1 MKRPLKF
8 MRHPAAE
15 RWLLVKAAL
24 LLAAIR
30 VGLGL
35 LPFQTLRR
43 LLARMA
49 EAPTGWLQESE
60 RSSADRIVWAVETAG
75 RHLPRTGTCLTQA
88 LAAQVLLARRCHPAL
103 LHIGVVKGEKGQLEA
118 HAWLESQGKIV
129 IGGSELERFT
139 PLVALEGEE
148 P

>member
-1 MKRPLKF
+1 MKRLLKF
-8 MRHPAAE
+8 MHLPAAE

-24 LLAAIR
+24 LLSAIR
-30 VGLGL
+30 LGLGL

-43 LLARMA
+43 LLAKVA
-49 EAPTGWLQESE
+49 EASTGLQETD
-60 RSSADRIVWAVETAG
+60 RSSADRIVWAVEAAG
-75 RHLPRTGTCLTQA
+75 RRLPGAGTCLTQA
-88 LAAQVLLARRCHPAL
+88 LAAQALLARRGHPAL
-103 LHIGVVKGEKGQLEA
+103 LRIGVLKGEEGRLEA
-118 HAWLESQGKIV
+118 HAWLESKGRIV

>member
-8 MRHPAAE
+8 MRLPAAE

-30 VGLGL
+30 LGLGL

-43 LLARMA
+43 LLGKVT
-49 EAPTGWLQESE
+49 EAPTGWLQEADQ
-60 RSSADRIVWAVETAG
+60 SSADRVVWAVEVAS
-75 RHLPRTGTCLTQA
+75 RYLPAAGTCLTQA
-88 LAAQVLLARRCHPAL
+88 LVAQVLLARRGHPGL
-103 LHIGVVKGEKGQLEA
+103 LHIGVVKGEEGQLEA
-118 HAWLESQGKIV
+118 HAWLESGGRIV
-129 IGGSELERFT
+129 IGESELDRYT
-139 PLVALEGEE
+139 PLAALEGEK